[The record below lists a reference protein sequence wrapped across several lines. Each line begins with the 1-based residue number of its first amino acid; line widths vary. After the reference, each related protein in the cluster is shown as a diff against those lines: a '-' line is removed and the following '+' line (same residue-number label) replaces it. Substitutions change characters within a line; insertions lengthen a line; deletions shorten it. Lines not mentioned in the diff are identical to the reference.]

1 MREKIMKQ
9 YKMILVAL
17 LGLVLTACYNKF
29 EMPEP
34 VVIYNDESFA
44 ESNPDLVHIS
54 IAELKEPLKVYAK
67 TRYSQKEQPATL
79 YPEGD
84 GVRVVFDE
92 SQRAITPGQ
101 AVVFYDGDIVVGGGT
116 ISAKP

>member
-1 MREKIMKQ
+1 MKQ

-54 IAELKEPLKVYAK
+54 IAELK
-67 TRYSQKEQPATL
+67 
-79 YPEGD
+79 D
-84 GVRVVFDE
+84 WF
-92 SQRAITPGQ
+92 
-101 AVVFYDGDIVVGGGT
+101 GDISGT
-116 ISAKP
+116 GKNSSQGDTKYIRFVASENECT